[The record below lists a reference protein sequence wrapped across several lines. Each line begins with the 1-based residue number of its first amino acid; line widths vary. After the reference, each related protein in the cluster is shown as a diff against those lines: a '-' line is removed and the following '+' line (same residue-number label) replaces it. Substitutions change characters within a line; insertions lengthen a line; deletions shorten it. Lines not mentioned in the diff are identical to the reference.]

1 MDSPLI
7 QFTSGDFF
15 KIVEKEW
22 ESINIPFSTFNV
34 GSWNGKVAVI
44 GQARQEEECENA
56 TQCAPVMLA
65 DNSVAVFDQVGANP
79 GLCYLQKICHRHR
92 KLGEQQHR

>member
-15 KIVEKEW
+15 KIAEKEW

-65 DNSVAVFDQVGANP
+65 DNSVAVFDQVGANLRTLLFTKNLP
-79 GLCYLQKICHRHR
+79 
-92 KLGEQQHR
+92 